1 MSVEKH
7 HFQAEIQQLLNIVIH
22 SLYTDKEIFIRELVS
37 NAVDA
42 LEKLRFL
49 QTSGSTVHQPELPLK
64 ISIQTDENAGTIAFT
79 DTGTGMT
86 HGDLVENVGTIAH
99 SGSKAFLK
107 SLSANKGKPDLS
119 LIGQFGVGFYSAFM
133 VGKKVVVTSR
143 SHEPDE
149 QGWEWTSE
157 GEGGYEMQAAP
168 ADTPRGTSIVVHLKE
183 EEKDFA
189 KDWRVEGILKRYS
202 NFVPFPIEL
211 NGKAVNT
218 VQAIWTRNK
227 NEIKED
233 EYEEF
238 YRYFGHDQDKP
249 LYRLHFSAD
258 APLNINALLYVPSHN
273 VENVSMARLD
283 PEVSLYCKRVL
294 IQSHA
299 KGLLPEWLRFLRGV
313 VDSEDVP
320 LNISRETMQ
329 DTSLIQK
336 LNRVITSRFIK
347 FLEEQATK
355 DAGQYEKFFNEF
367 GRFIKEGVIVDF
379 THRDALA
386 KLLRYESSTLAKG
399 EKTSLAEYV
408 QRMPA
413 DQKEIYFHFAPSR
426 ASAESSPYY
435 EVFAARK
442 YEVLFFYDQW
452 DEFAMD
458 HLHQFDGKNIKAAER
473 ADLAI
478 EAAEQKDGGLNND
491 SAEALAKWM
500 KDVLKEGVNAVRSSR
515 RLVDSPA
522 VVVDQEHAMT
532 RSMRQIMRGLRKEG
546 GPEPE
551 HKYDLELNP
560 RHPVIV
566 RLEQIRQ
573 NDPDLAQK
581 VAEQIYDNARVAAGV
596 LDDPRIMLKRMN
608 ELLHRVLERKELK

>member
-22 SLYTDKEIFIRELVS
+22 SLYTDKEIFVRELIS
-37 NAVDA
+37 NAADA
-42 LEKLRFL
+42 LEKFRFL
-49 QTSGSTVHQPELPLK
+49 QTSGKPVFQPELPLK
-64 ISIQTDENAGTIAFT
+64 ISIQTDESANTITFT
-79 DTGTGMT
+79 DTGVGMT
-86 HGDLVENVGTIAH
+86 HGELVENLGTIAH

-107 SLSANKGKPDLS
+107 SIAASKGKADLN

-143 SHEPDE
+143 ANDPEE
-149 QGWEWTSE
+149 QGWQWISE
-157 GEGGYEMQAAP
+157 GEGGYEMQSAP
-168 ADTPRGTSIVVHLKE
+168 DAPRGTSIVVHLKD

-189 KDWRVEGILKRYS
+189 KEWRVEGIIKRYS

-227 NEIKED
+227 NEIKEE

-238 YRYFGHDQDKP
+238 YKYFGHDHDKP

-258 APLNINALLYVPSHN
+258 APLSIHALLYVPSHN
-273 VENVSMARLD
+273 VEALGMTRME
-283 PEVSLYCKRVL
+283 PEVNLYCKKVL
-294 IQSHA
+294 IQAHA

-313 VDSEDVP
+313 VDSDDIP

-329 DTSLIQK
+329 DTALIQK
-336 LNRVITSRFIK
+336 LNRVITGRFIK
-347 FLEEQATK
+347 FLEEQTTK
-355 DAGQYEKFFNEF
+355 DPAQFEKFSNEF
-367 GRFIKEGVIVDF
+367 GRFIKEGVIVDY
-379 THRDALA
+379 THREALS
-386 KLLRYESSTLAKG
+386 KLLRYESSTLPRG
-399 EKTSLAEYV
+399 QRTSLAEYV

-413 DQKEIYFHFAPSR
+413 DQKEIYFHLAQNR
-426 ASAESSPYY
+426 EAAETSPYY

-442 YEVLFFYDQW
+442 LEVLFFYDQW

-458 HLHQFDGKNIKAAER
+458 HLHTFEGKSIKAAER
-473 ADLAI
+473 ADLSI
-478 EAAEQKDGGLNND
+478 EAPEKQEGGL
-491 SAEALAKWM
+491 SAEATENLTKWM
-500 KDVLKEGVNAVRSSR
+500 KEVLKESVNAVRSSK

-522 VVVDQEHAMT
+522 VIVDQEQAMT
-532 RSMRQIMRGLRKEG
+532 RSMRQILKTMRKEG
-546 GPEPE
+546 TPEPE

-566 RLEQIRQ
+566 RLEEMRM
-573 NDPDLAQK
+573 NDPGLAEK
-581 VAEQIYDNARVAAGV
+581 VAAQIYDNARVAAGV
-596 LDDPRIMLKRMN
+596 LEDPRAMLRRMN
-608 ELLHRVLERKELK
+608 DLLEKVLEKKS